1 MKVIKTLA
9 VLSASLILVL
19 VASAVTPKP
28 TPKPKA
34 SPTSTSTPGTEEAAA
49 AALPTEKDLA
59 TSSEEPAVRAQA
71 APASGAIP
79 NPVLYLMRTEPYS
92 TGGKNWIRYRYDV
105 LNKASYPAEM
115 FAAAPG
121 LPPCGNNTNASRT
134 WVDFFDSTGKR
145 LYGFCALGKPEDL
158 GKIWFAMEDGVI
170 PPSYVY
176 IELNDRQT
184 NTKYKSNLADTT
196 L

>member
-1 MKVIKTLA
+1 MKTLPIA
-9 VLSASLILVL
+9 LASLILVL
-19 VASAVTPKP
+19 VAGAATPVPKP
-28 TPKPKA
+28 TASSPSSPTNTKSPAPKPA
-34 SPTSTSTPGTEEAAA
+34 PTLSEVLPSPSDQAPAVASTPSNNN
-49 AALPTEKDLA
+49 PPPK
-59 TSSEEPAVRAQA
+59 
-71 APASGAIP
+71 
-79 NPVLYLMRTEPYS
+79 PVLYLMRTEAYS
-92 TGGKNWIRYRYDV
+92 ANGKNWIRYRYDV
-105 LNKASYPAEM
+105 ANKAEYPADM
-115 FAAAPG
+115 FAAAPS

-145 LYGFCALGKPEDL
+145 LYGFCALGKPADL
-158 GKIWFAMEDGVI
+158 GLLWFALEEGVI

>member
-1 MKVIKTLA
+1 MKTRTLWLPLLALLFCAIIFVGAKSPAPSSSAPPRIVIPTPPPEP
-9 VLSASLILVL
+9 SRPPRPMASPSEQRI
-19 VASAVTPKP
+19 AIAQSTPIANSNPPPKP
-28 TPKPKA
+28 
-34 SPTSTSTPGTEEAAA
+34 
-49 AALPTEKDLA
+49 
-59 TSSEEPAVRAQA
+59 
-71 APASGAIP
+71 I
-79 NPVLYLMRTEPYS
+79 LYLIGMEPFS
-92 TGGKNWIRYRYDV
+92 TGGKNYIRLYYDV
-105 LNKASYPAEM
+105 LNKAEYPADM

-134 WVDFFDSTGKR
+134 WVDFFSETGQR
-145 LYGFCALGKPEDL
+145 IYGFCALGKPEDL
-158 GKIWFAMEDGVI
+158 GKIWIAYEEGTI